1 MFLGKLKKIEPLPH
15 FLSRS
20 EQLRQSLPVS
30 VIIYIHQCHLSIMIE
45 EMCNQSR
52 IRSCCGIKD
61 EDNNDVGFDK
71 IVKFLNAQ
79 KAALDY
85 ADLN

>member
-1 MFLGKLKKIEPLPH
+1 
-15 FLSRS
+15 
-20 EQLRQSLPVS
+20 
-30 VIIYIHQCHLSIMIE
+30 MIE

-52 IRSCCGIKD
+52 IRSCCGIKY

-79 KAALDY
+79 KAAMDY
-85 ADLN
+85 AGLN